1 MVDLVVQKV
10 LKASKLYY
18 LVIMLFMNMQY
29 APSSGASL
37 LFLNFHTHGLCFFFF
52 AENTDSIAYLNMI
65 HEWLSLQPQEVSQLH
80 FPAGQGSTLGQL
92 WSPEVT

>member
-1 MVDLVVQKV
+1 MHLALELPFCFSIFTHMVCV
-10 LKASKLYY
+10 
-18 LVIMLFMNMQY
+18 F
-29 APSSGASL
+29 
-37 LFLNFHTHGLCFFFF
+37 FFFF

-65 HEWLSLQPQEVSQLH
+65 HEWLSLQPQEVSQLY